1 MKEVIFRFSEA
12 VVQDC
17 NKMPYTKFFNNFHE
31 NLSNNSFH
39 MCHNELKFSS
49 CKYQGLGDENN
60 EHTTH
65 ATSNGKNSMLCRCH
79 QREILLVTVTWGAAI
94 EQAIVELIILRNFD
108 YIYIYILDL
117 PYKSIIIISV
127 WLFRMK
133 KCACNVFHQINNASM
148 QWLYY
153 QRQVFVRCDLVVV
166 LGNFELFFSGQCT

>member
-39 MCHNELKFSS
+39 MCHNELNFSS

-79 QREILLVTVTWGAAI
+79 QREILLAHCDLASSHWAGYCWI
-94 EQAIVELIILRNFD
+94 NNSSKFWL
-108 YIYIYILDL
+108 YIYILDL

-153 QRQVFVRCDLVVV
+153 QRQLFVRCDLVVV